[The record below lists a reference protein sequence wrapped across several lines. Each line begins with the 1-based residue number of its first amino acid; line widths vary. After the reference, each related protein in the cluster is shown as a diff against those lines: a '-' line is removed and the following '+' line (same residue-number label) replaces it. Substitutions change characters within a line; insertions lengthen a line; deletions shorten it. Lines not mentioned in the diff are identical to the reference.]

1 MSEAGRVCEVSAHKC
16 VSAISVV
23 GVPVFICLHSG
34 YCHVTERFVGLMLKL
49 SCKMMGTFWI

>member
-1 MSEAGRVCEVSAHKC
+1 MSEAGRVCEVSAHR
-16 VSAISVV
+16 VV

-34 YCHVTERFVGLMLKL
+34 CSHVIERFVRLTLKL